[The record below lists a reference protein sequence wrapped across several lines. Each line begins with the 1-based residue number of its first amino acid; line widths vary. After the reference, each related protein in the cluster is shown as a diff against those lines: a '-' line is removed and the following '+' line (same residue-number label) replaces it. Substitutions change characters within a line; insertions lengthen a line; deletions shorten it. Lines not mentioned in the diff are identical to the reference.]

1 MGRRENATVRAGW
14 VGAGS
19 TRSSRSGGV
28 GTAVTAPLAA
38 VPWSALARN
47 WHASSPSTSKRWWV
61 RWGPISAVTPTSHTA
76 VTAANSDHHRSRMKG
91 IATVP
96 EYATWPGGRVT
107 GSGLRWRPLGVLL
120 IAFLGGRREH
130 RPGGQDD
137 DYDEPDREEPPEPPA
152 RAAGRHGAPVIRP
165 G

>member
-1 MGRRENATVRAGW
+1 
-14 VGAGS
+14 
-19 TRSSRSGGV
+19 
-28 GTAVTAPLAA
+28 
-38 VPWSALARN
+38 
-47 WHASSPSTSKRWWV
+47 
-61 RWGPISAVTPTSHTA
+61 
-76 VTAANSDHHRSRMKG
+76 NSDHHRSRMKG

-152 RAAGRHGAPVIRP
+152 RAAGRHGARVIRP
-165 G
+165 GQRGEHGRRHADARSVGRTARPVRADSRTASTRAKLCTLSRRWVSGRRPWRTASTSWARPWPSSPSGMGSGARVRG